1 MPPSGGFF
9 IAQMKKIILAALLVP
24 AIALAQT
31 YPSPT
36 FSSLTLQNPL
46 TAANGGTGSTTSTG
60 SGSVVLSTSPTLSGA
75 TLSGPTVT
83 GSFTATG
90 LVTSADL
97 ATQAANTVLAN
108 ATASSASPTAI
119 AIPSCN
125 SATSALQ
132 WTSASG
138 FACNSAVNA
147 ATLNGA
153 TFAAPGAI
161 GLTTPGSAAFTTLTA
176 SSTATLN
183 TLSSSGAT
191 ITGGAISG
199 TPISGSTGSFS
210 TLSASTANPTLYYN
224 QGGTGAVN
232 ITYQQKYQQHVN
244 VADFGALCNGV
255 HDDTSAIN
263 AAIASLGSSGG
274 EVDFPAGRCLISST
288 INISAN
294 GIYLKGKGPN
304 SAANGTDLYSTSLA
318 TGILNVTGSFI
329 TVRGFGFDYA
339 GTPTDGSVIYSS
351 GSYTLYDNFAIH
363 SAFNGVEVTSG
374 GAQFFTN
381 FWIFN
386 GSNTGFFAHSV
397 NDIFLNNF
405 IIAAGNAT
413 NGASGNISLA
423 NQVEAFTASNGDILQ
438 GVYSLYTSASS
449 YTQGNRPAYNKF
461 TNVYFDSATNG
472 VTLNNAVEFGFSNC
486 WFSGGRAGSGNPG
499 LSLNN
504 VDTIRVV
511 NSEFFNNGGTGA
523 TLYSGAFRVLLQN
536 NSFESNSVTAGVGAA
551 DGIAVA
557 PGVTDFVI
565 QGNVFHNGL
574 YTGQQ
579 RYAVNVNTGASD
591 RYVITN
597 NLVSGNYTGG
607 VADNGTGTHKNV
619 SNNF

>member
-1 MPPSGGFF
+1 
-9 IAQMKKIILAALLVP
+9 MKKQITCLLLALAAFVSMP
-24 AIALAQT
+24 ATAQFA
-31 YPSPT
+31 PG
-36 FSSLTLQNPL
+36 QVL
-46 TAANGGTGSTTSTG
+46 TAAQLNSAFAGVLPLAGGTLTGPLTVPTLTATTALNTAHANITGGTISALSSPLPQAAGGTGTTTATG
-60 SGSVVLSTSPTLSGA
+60 TGSVVLSSAPSIANL
-75 TLSGPTVT
+75 TVT
-83 GSFTATG
+83 SGFTAPG
-90 LVTSADL
+90 LVGLSAL
-97 ATQAANTVLAN
+97 APQAGNTVTAN

-119 AIPSCN
+119 AVPNCSA
-125 SATSALQ
+125 ATSALN
-132 WTSASG
+132 WTSSTG
-138 FACNSAVNA
+138 FGCNSAVNA

-153 TFAAPGAI
+153 TFASPGNIGTGAPGT
-161 GLTTPGSAAFTTLTA
+161 GAFTA
-176 SSTATLN
+176 
-183 TLSSSGAT
+183 LSVT
-191 ITGGAISG
+191 
-199 TPISGSTGSFS
+199 
-210 TLSASTANPTLYYN
+210 TANPTLYYN

-304 SAANGTDLYSTSLA
+304 SAANGTDLYSTSLT

-339 GTPTDGSVIYSS
+339 GTPTGGSVIYSS

-413 NGASGNISLA
+413 NGAAGNISLA
-423 NQVEAFTASNGDILQ
+423 HQVEAFTVSNGDILQ

-511 NSEFFNNGGTGA
+511 NSEFFNNGGTGV

-597 NLVSGNYTGG
+597 NLISGNYLTGI
-607 VADNGTGTHKNV
+607 ADSGTGTHKNV